1 MLVNNIQKMGNNLL
15 SIRKRAGLT
24 QAEVAEKA
32 NISDRTYADIERGGS
47 NMRAESLI
55 IICNA
60 LQITNNDIFIDNDTT
75 KVLQQEEIC
84 KRLNECTPK
93 EQQTALEL
101 LDVYL
106 RSLNK

>member
-1 MLVNNIQKMGNNLL
+1 MLVNNNQKIGNKLF

-32 NISDRTYADIERGGS
+32 NISDRTYADIERGDS

-55 IICNA
+55 NICNA
-60 LQITNNDIFIDNDTT
+60 LQITPNDIFVDNDTT
-75 KVLQQEEIC
+75 LELQQEELI

-93 EQQTALEL
+93 EQETALEL
-101 LDVYL
+101 LNVYL